1 VPILQTCS
9 EIARDHLRL
18 SLADG
23 VGPILFNRLIARFGS
38 AESVLAAPCPRI
50 EEVQGVGRKTA
61 EAIQAAARSDAWRQE
76 IDLAA
81 RLGVRIL
88 CRPDPEFPESLRQ
101 IPDPPICLYV
111 MGQLKRED
119 ALAIAIVGSR
129 QASLYG
135 LEQAQRFTELLSQTG
150 LAIVSGMA
158 RGIDQAAHMAALRVA
173 GRTIAVLGC
182 GLSHCYP
189 PESVE
194 LRGRIAAC
202 GAVLSELPLKTAPD
216 AKNFPARN
224 RIIAGLSLG
233 TLVIEAAR
241 RSGALIT
248 ARLANE
254 YNREVFA
261 LPGRVDT
268 PTAQGANDLIS
279 QGFAKLV
286 TNVGDILDALG
297 DVGESLARS
306 AGEQLVAT
314 QEPEAPPGSS
324 AETPADGADT
334 PGGSTETSA
343 GPAGPPAAS
352 AQSAPPAAAGRAATP
367 RLPQAEA
374 AVYKAL
380 TKHPMHMERVA
391 AAVDLPI
398 SQVSAALTLLQL
410 KGLVRQ
416 LPGNQFVRRA

>member
-1 VPILQTCS
+1 MATSHTCS
-9 EIARDHLRL
+9 EIARQHLRL

-23 VGPILFNRLIARFGS
+23 VGPILFARLIERFGT
-38 AESVLAAPCPRI
+38 AESVLTAPSSQI
-50 EEVQGVGRKTA
+50 EKVDGIGRKTA
-61 EAIQAAARSDAWRQE
+61 ESIQSAARSDAWKQE
-76 IDLAA
+76 IDQAA
-81 RLGVRIL
+81 HLGARIL
-88 CRPDPEFPESLRQ
+88 CRADPEYPEPLRH

-111 MGQLKRED
+111 IGEIRRDD

-135 LEQAQRFTELLSQTG
+135 LEQAQRFAELLCQTG
-150 LAIVSGMA
+150 LTIVSGMA
-158 RGIDQAAHMAALRVA
+158 RGIDQAAHMAALRIG

-194 LRGRIAAC
+194 LRDRIAAC

-297 DVGESLARS
+297 DVGESLARF
-306 AGEQLVAT
+306 AGEHLLATDQHNTPRGSPAQIPGAT
-314 QEPEAPPGSS
+314 QGGPPAAAASG
-324 AETPADGADT
+324 GART
-334 PGGSTETSA
+334 TA
-343 GPAGPPAAS
+343 GPAGAPPPASLA
-352 AQSAPPAAAGRAATP
+352 APAK
-367 RLPQAEA
+367 LPHTEA
-374 AVYKAL
+374 AVYKVL
-380 TKHPMHMERVA
+380 TTHPMHMEQVA
-391 AAVDLPI
+391 VASNLPI
-398 SQVSAALTLLQL
+398 HQVSAALTLLQL